1 MWLLASEFTELP
13 KFDFWEFA
21 VFSRLVIKHGN
32 GKAPVIDD
40 LPIQT
45 SFFGGFPIDLR
56 IFRQL

>member
-1 MWLLASEFTELP
+1 MGYFMWLLASEFTELP

-45 SFFGGFPIDLR
+45 SLFGGVSH
-56 IFRQL
+56 